1 MESSSNNHLV
11 KQIPTQF
18 QTPQTLRWLPPWLLW
33 VSTTTVL
40 VVCAYLFE
48 WRESRISWNIYYQI
62 TTKPPCKGNFLM
74 QTNCTNKSSII
85 LFYDHS
91 GKHILFICG
100 KHIIFILI
108 VTYLNVLTIN
118 PIYGKTIFDKSSS
131 SRLRIYQN
139 IVHLIII
146 LTYIYFNGNS

>member
-1 MESSSNNHLV
+1 MKSSLNNHLV

-18 QTPQTLRWLPPWLLW
+18 QAPQTLRWRPPWLIR
-33 VSTTTVL
+33 VNTTTVL

-48 WRESRISWNIYYQI
+48 WRESRITWNIYYQI
-62 TTKPPCKGNFLM
+62 TTKPPYKGHFLM

-85 LFYDHS
+85 LFYEHS
-91 GKHILFICG
+91 GKHILFISG
-100 KHIIFILI
+100 KHRIIILI

-146 LTYIYFNGNS
+146 LTCI

>member
-18 QTPQTLRWLPPWLLW
+18 QAAQTLHWRPPWLLE
-33 VSTTTVL
+33 VNTTTVL

-62 TTKPPCKGNFLM
+62 TTKPPCKGHFLM

-85 LFYDHS
+85 LFYEHS
-91 GKHILFICG
+91 GKHILFISG

-118 PIYGKTIFDKSSS
+118 PIYGKTIFDKSSAHDYVF
-131 SRLRIYQN
+131 IK
-139 IVHLIII
+139 I
-146 LTYIYFNGNS
+146 LFTW